1 MWSPRP
7 HDHSP
12 DYNEAVVGGRNL
24 IGFLINLEPHSSI
37 LSDHF
42 SDHTEQKH
50 VVSGTAA
57 LSKLQAVNDV

>member
-1 MWSPRP
+1 MITPLTTMRP
-7 HDHSP
+7 LL
-12 DYNEAVVGGRNL
+12 VGEIL
-24 IGFLINLEPHSSI
+24 LASLSSYENLEPHSSI